1 MPATAARIDRLRLQL
16 GKVEADRLIR
26 RAMQGEPGCFFS
38 WENCK
43 TFGAQDTRVTSV
55 VGWDDC
61 GIPRRTEPAW
71 MLDAAQF
78 AESVGIEVQINDLQD
93 VDEARARAAT
103 LRDILE
109 RHKHG

>member
-1 MPATAARIDRLRLQL
+1 
-16 GKVEADRLIR
+16 
-26 RAMQGEPGCFFS
+26 
-38 WENCK
+38 
-43 TFGAQDTRVTSV
+43 
-55 VGWDDC
+55 
-61 GIPRRTEPAW
+61 

-93 VDEARARAAT
+93 VDEARARAVT